1 MQYLIL
7 GYDGT
12 DEQALD
18 RRLAV
23 RADHIALGD
32 KMRDA
37 GQMLYGAAILD
48 DSGKM
53 VGSVLI
59 CEFDSRT
66 QLDEWLKA
74 EPYVTGN
81 VWQKIDVSQCRVGPS
96 FAVART

>member
-96 FAVART
+96 FAAARS